1 MVMVAICDD
10 EIKIGAD
17 LERTLFDIFGKL
29 SVKFEIEVFF
39 SGEELCKAIELGSHY
54 DLIFLDI
61 EFAENN
67 MNGVEVG
74 RLIRDVQNNYTVSIV
89 YMSRIKSYALDLF
102 DIQPFNFL
110 IKPLKYEKIDEVI
123 RKYMKVSGLWSEDF
137 IYNIGRDTYKA
148 QIKNIIYIESHDRKL
163 RLHLSDG
170 RKEEFYE
177 SMKEIY
183 QEQLKKFDFLFI
195 HTSYI
200 VNYDYIT
207 ALKFNQVFLTGSQTP
222 LPISKHRRD
231 EIKERYF
238 EIMTRRRV

>member
-10 EIKIGAD
+10 EIKMGAE

-29 SVKFEIEVFF
+29 SVKCEIEVFF
-39 SGEELCKAIELGSHY
+39 SGEELFKAIESGSHY

-61 EFAENN
+61 EFAKNGID
-67 MNGVEVG
+67 GVETG
-74 RLIRDVQNNYTVSIV
+74 RLIRDVENNYTVSIV

-137 IYNIGRDTYKA
+137 IYNIGRDTFKA
-148 QIKNIIYIESHDRKL
+148 QIKNIVYLESHDRKL

-170 RKEEFYE
+170 RKEEFYGT
-177 SMKEIY
+177 MKEIY

-200 VNYDYIT
+200 VNYDYVT
-207 ALKFNQVFLTGSQTP
+207 ALKFNQVFLADSQTP

-231 EIKERYF
+231 EIKERCY
-238 EIMTRRRV
+238 EIMIRRRV

>member
-1 MVMVAICDD
+1 MVMIAICDD
-10 EIKIGAD
+10 ETKIGAD
-17 LERTLFDIFGKL
+17 LERTLFDVFDKL
-29 SVKFEIEVFF
+29 SVKCEIEVFF
-39 SGEELCKAIELGSHY
+39 SGEGLCRAIASGAHY

-61 EFAENN
+61 EFAENS
-67 MNGVEVG
+67 MNGVETG
-74 RLIRDVQNNYTVSIV
+74 RFIRDVQNNYTVSIV
-89 YMSRIKSYALDLF
+89 YISHAKSYALDLF

-110 IKPLKYEKIDEVI
+110 IKPLKHKKIDEVI

-137 IYNIGRDTYKA
+137 TYNIGRDTFKV
-148 QIKNIIYIESHDRKL
+148 QIKNIIYLESDDRKL

-170 RKEEFYE
+170 RREAFYG

-207 ALKFNQVFLTGSQTP
+207 ALNFNQVFLADSQTP

-231 EIKERYF
+231 EIKERYY
-238 EIMTRRRV
+238 EIMIRRRV

>member
-10 EIKIGAD
+10 ETKTGAD
-17 LERTLFDIFGKL
+17 LELTLFDIFGKL
-29 SVKFEIEVFF
+29 SVKCEIEVFF
-39 SGEELCKAIELGSHY
+39 SGEALFKAIESGSHY

-67 MNGVEVG
+67 MNGVETG

-89 YMSRIKSYALDLF
+89 YMSRVKSYALDLF

-110 IKPLKYEKIDEVI
+110 IKPLNHEKIDEVI
-123 RKYMKVSGLWSEDF
+123 RKYMKVSGLWSEDLT
-137 IYNIGRDTYKA
+137 YNIGRDTFKA
-148 QIKNIIYIESHDRKL
+148 QIKNIIYLESHDRKL

-170 RKEEFYE
+170 RKEEFYG
-177 SMKEIY
+177 SIKGVY

-207 ALKFNQVFLTGSQTP
+207 ALKFNQVFLADSQTP

-231 EIKERYF
+231 EIKERYY
-238 EIMTRRRV
+238 EIMIRRRV